1 VYTLL
6 QLMQLLFG
14 VGRIP
19 LIVNWVQDCCQSCV
33 CYLLSAPLVFS
44 VLVNEV
50 SWMYFIIYLNKL
62 SLIYSTSL
70 SIWYSDVHSGS
81 I

>member
-6 QLMQLLFG
+6 QLMQLLFC
-14 VGRIP
+14 VGKIP

-33 CYLLSAPLVFS
+33 CYLLSAHLVLS

-50 SWMYFIIYLNKL
+50 SWMYSIIYKYLNL
-62 SLIYSTSL
+62 TLIYSTSL
-70 SIWYSDVHSGS
+70 SIQ
-81 I
+81 